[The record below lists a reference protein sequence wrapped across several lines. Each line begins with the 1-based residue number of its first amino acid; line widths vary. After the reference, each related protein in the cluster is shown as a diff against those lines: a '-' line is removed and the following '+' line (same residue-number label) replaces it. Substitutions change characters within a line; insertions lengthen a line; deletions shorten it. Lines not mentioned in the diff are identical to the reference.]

1 MDERLHQDHRARMH
15 QRVKNSGM
23 DDFADHEVLEYLLY
37 FAIPRRDTNPIAHR
51 LLKKFGSFARVLEA
65 SEEEL
70 CQVEGIGPNSARLL
84 RAVLLVDR
92 HYQNSRRRK
101 VRQLASC
108 SDVVDYCV
116 PLFHGVN
123 HEVVYMIGVDDGLKV
138 LQTVKLAE
146 GVVNQVHIPIRKVV
160 QTALSMGA
168 TGVILTHNH
177 PAGVALPSRED
188 MLTTRSILDAL
199 KMVDVQLIDHVIVAD
214 GEGTSMLDNHRMP
227 QPPR

>member
-1 MDERLHQDHRARMH
+1 M
-15 QRVKNSGM
+15 
-23 DDFADHEVLEYLLY
+23 
-37 FAIPRRDTNPIAHR
+37 
-51 LLKKFGSFARVLEA
+51 
-65 SEEEL
+65 
-70 CQVEGIGPNSARLL
+70 
-84 RAVLLVDR
+84 
-92 HYQNSRRRK
+92 
-101 VRQLASC
+101 
-108 SDVVDYCV
+108 
-116 PLFHGVN
+116 N

-160 QTALSMGA
+160 QAALSMGA

-177 PAGVALPSRED
+177 PAGVALPSHED

>member
-1 MDERLHQDHRARMH
+1 M
-15 QRVKNSGM
+15 
-23 DDFADHEVLEYLLY
+23 
-37 FAIPRRDTNPIAHR
+37 
-51 LLKKFGSFARVLEA
+51 LEA

-160 QTALSMGA
+160 QAALSMGA

-177 PAGVALPSRED
+177 PAGVALPSHED

>member
-1 MDERLHQDHRARMH
+1 MDEQLHQDHRARMH

-108 SDVVDYCV
+108 
-116 PLFHGVN
+116 F
-123 HEVVYMIGVDDGLKV
+123 
-138 LQTVKLAE
+138 
-146 GVVNQVHIPIRKVV
+146 
-160 QTALSMGA
+160 MG
-168 TGVILTHNH
+168 
-177 PAGVALPSRED
+177 
-188 MLTTRSILDAL
+188 
-199 KMVDVQLIDHVIVAD
+199 
-214 GEGTSMLDNHRMP
+214 
-227 QPPR
+227 

>member
-1 MDERLHQDHRARMH
+1 MDEQLHQDHRARMH

-177 PAGVALPSRED
+177 PAGALPSHED

>member
-1 MDERLHQDHRARMH
+1 MSVHEGHRQRMRR
-15 QRVKNSGM
+15 QLKTSGM
-23 DDFADHEVLEYLLY
+23 DSLSDVQVLEVLLY
-37 FAIPRRDTNPIAHR
+37 YAIPRADTNPIAHR

-160 QTALSMGA
+160 QAALSMGA

-177 PAGVALPSRED
+177 PAGVALPSHED

>member
-1 MDERLHQDHRARMH
+1 MDEQLHQDHRARMH

-51 LLKKFGSFARVLEA
+51 LLNKFGSFARVLEA

-108 SDVVDYCV
+108 
-116 PLFHGVN
+116 N
-123 HEVVYMIGVDDGLKV
+123 HEVVYMIGVDDGLKI

-177 PAGVALPSRED
+177 PAGVALPSHED

-214 GEGTSMLDNHRMP
+214 GEGTSMLENRRMP